1 MNIITA
7 INFYYSMFPLINLC
21 VEMSGG
27 INGKYRELT
36 KEAALDFL
44 AGYENEE
51 VVQIMFQT
59 HYTFEREVTRKL
71 DIPLLYIMYK

>member
-1 MNIITA
+1 MDIITT
-7 INFYYSMFPLINLC
+7 INFYYSLFPLISLC

-27 INGKYRELT
+27 ISGKYRELT
-36 KEAALDFL
+36 KEAALNFL

-51 VVQIMFQT
+51 VIQTIFQT
-59 HYTFEREVTRKL
+59 CYTFGREVVKEL